1 MEKIHLRIGS
11 SPDND
16 MVIES
21 EGVDGNHL
29 ELFCDSDGNVF
40 ITDLNTKN
48 GTFINGEE
56 LNGYALL
63 NQGDKVVLGRHYV
76 FRWESFVRK
85 QPEKDNPQENE
96 GNSTGFEQ
104 KNKNESLSN
113 TKSVDLSVSNMELII
128 IYSIIIVVLILM
140 FIVF

>member
-11 SPDND
+11 YPDND

-63 NQGDKVVLGRHYV
+63 SQGDKVVLGRHYV

-85 QPEKDNPQENE
+85 QPENESSQNNRIKSKEFDKDNREE
-96 GNSTGFEQ
+96 E
-104 KNKNESLSN
+104 KI
-113 TKSVDLSVSNMELII
+113 KSIDLSVSNTELIV
-128 IYSIIIVVLILM
+128 IYSAIIIVLFLM

>member
-11 SPDND
+11 YPDND

-40 ITDLNTKN
+40 ITDLNSKN

-63 NQGDKVVLGRHYV
+63 SQGDKVVLGRHYV

-85 QPEKDNPQENE
+85 QPE
-96 GNSTGFEQ
+96 
-104 KNKNESLSN
+104 NESSQN
-113 TKSVDLSVSNMELII
+113 NRIKSKESEKNIREEEKIKSVDLSVSNTELIV
-128 IYSIIIVVLILM
+128 IYSAIIIVLFLM

>member
-85 QPEKDNPQENE
+85 QPKKDNPQENE
-96 GNSTGFEQ
+96 GNSKGFEQ
-104 KNKNESLSN
+104 KNKNESLLH
-113 TKSVDLSVSNMELII
+113 TKSVDLSASNIELII

>member
-1 MEKIHLRIGS
+1 MDKIHLRIGS

-21 EGVDGNHL
+21 EGVDENHL

-40 ITDLNTKN
+40 ITDLNTRN

-63 NQGDKVVLGRHYV
+63 SQGDKVVLGRHYV
-76 FRWESFVRK
+76 FRWETFVRK
-85 QPEKDNPQENE
+85 KPLDAQIKNDQEPANDNNNKYGREIGQE
-96 GNSTGFEQ
+96 SKKTEQ
-104 KNKNESLSN
+104 RTSN
-113 TKSVDLSVSNMELII
+113 IELIL
-128 IYSIIIVVLILM
+128 IYGAIVIVLILM
-140 FIVF
+140 FILF

>member
-1 MEKIHLRIGS
+1 MDKIHLRIGS
-11 SPDND
+11 NVDND

-29 ELFCDSDGNVF
+29 ELFCDSSGNVF

-85 QPEKDNPQENE
+85 ETISTDSPEENKK
-96 GNSTGFEQ
+96 NSPPNKSSEKPST
-104 KNKNESLSN
+104 KNHDSNLSA
-113 TKSVDLSVSNMELII
+113 SNKELIL
-128 IYSIIIVVLILM
+128 IYVAIVLVLILM
-140 FIVF
+140 IFLF

>member
-11 SPDND
+11 YPDND

-63 NQGDKVVLGRHYV
+63 SQGDKVVLGRHYV

-85 QPEKDNPQENE
+85 QPE
-96 GNSTGFEQ
+96 
-104 KNKNESLSN
+104 NESSQN
-113 TKSVDLSVSNMELII
+113 NGIKSKESEKNIREEEKIKSVDLSVSNTELIV
-128 IYSIIIVVLILM
+128 IYSAIIIVLFLM

>member
-11 SPDND
+11 YPDND

-21 EGVDGNHL
+21 DGVDGNHL

-63 NQGDKVVLGRHYV
+63 SQGDKVVLGRHYV

-85 QPEKDNPQENE
+85 QPD
-96 GNSTGFEQ
+96 
-104 KNKNESLSN
+104 NESLQN
-113 TKSVDLSVSNMELII
+113 YREKPNEFEQDNREVQKEKKNFVDLSVSNTELIV
-128 IYSIIIVVLILM
+128 IYSAIIVVLFLM

>member
-11 SPDND
+11 NPDND

-29 ELFCDSDGNVF
+29 ELFCDNEGNVF
-40 ITDLNTKN
+40 ITDLKTKH

-63 NQGDKVVLGRHYV
+63 NQGDKVVLGHHYV
-76 FRWESFVRK
+76 FRWEGFIRK
-85 QPEKDNPQENE
+85 GSPKDQFQQEVGRYRDSSDNSNIESVEKKQ
-96 GNSTGFEQ
+96 
-104 KNKNESLSN
+104 
-113 TKSVDLSVSNMELII
+113 SVDLAVSTIQ
-128 IYSIIIVVLILM
+128 LILIYATIG
-140 FIVF
+140 IVLLLMYFLF

>member
-1 MEKIHLRIGS
+1 MDKIHLRIGS
-11 SPDND
+11 NPDND

-40 ITDLNTKN
+40 ITDLSTKN

-63 NQGDKVVLGRHYV
+63 SQGDKVVLGRHYV

-85 QPEKDNPQENE
+85 EPRIEVFKNQQQ
-96 GNSTGFEQ
+96 STIEQ
-104 KNKNESLSN
+104 QSKSKIES
-113 TKSVDLSVSNMELII
+113 KVDKQNIDLTVSNKELILIYGAI
-128 IYSIIIVVLILM
+128 ILVIILM
-140 FIVF
+140 FLLF